1 MSDLSKE
8 DLYTHMEMAMASY
21 VSLYT
26 RVMLRELGID
36 ESYESDVPD
45 RKKMALQLVEPL
57 NHASYAAWCAVM
69 RDKDGVDQAM
79 EELKQAIDAIPI
91 PIE

>member
-8 DLYTHMEMAMASY
+8 ELYTHMEMAMASY

-36 ESYESDVPD
+36 ESYESDVQD

-57 NHASYAAWCAVM
+57 NHASYAALCGYEGQRRRRPSHGRA
-69 RDKDGVDQAM
+69 QAG
-79 EELKQAIDAIPI
+79 D
-91 PIE
+91 